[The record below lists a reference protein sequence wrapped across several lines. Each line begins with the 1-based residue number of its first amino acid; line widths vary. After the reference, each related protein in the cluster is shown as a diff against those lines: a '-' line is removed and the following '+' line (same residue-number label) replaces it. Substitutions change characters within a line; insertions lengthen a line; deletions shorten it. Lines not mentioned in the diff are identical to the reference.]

1 MLGKDRVEYARTRA
15 CCDAN
20 EAFKRVHAVTKVVR
34 CQPKNDV
41 LCVLSWLAGPP
52 ARPARK
58 EQHQPSRL
66 DRGLQPPLSVPALA
80 ATFVALC
87 RSHDTAM
94 DEFKVCSATAGQ

>member
-1 MLGKDRVEYARTRA
+1 MQLQKSSAASPKTTFCECFLG
-15 CCDAN
+15 
-20 EAFKRVHAVTKVVR
+20 
-34 CQPKNDV
+34 
-41 LCVLSWLAGPP
+41 WLARQ
-52 ARPARK
+52 ARE

>member
-1 MLGKDRVEYARTRA
+1 MLGKDSVEYARTHA

-20 EAFKRVHAVTKVVR
+20 EGSKIGGVHAVTKVVR
-34 CQPKNDV
+34 CQPQNDV
-41 LCVLSWLAGPP
+41 LCACFLGWP
-52 ARPARK
+52 AQARGK
-58 EQHQPSRL
+58 EQHQPGRL
-66 DRGLQPPLSVPALA
+66 DRGLQPPLSVPALG